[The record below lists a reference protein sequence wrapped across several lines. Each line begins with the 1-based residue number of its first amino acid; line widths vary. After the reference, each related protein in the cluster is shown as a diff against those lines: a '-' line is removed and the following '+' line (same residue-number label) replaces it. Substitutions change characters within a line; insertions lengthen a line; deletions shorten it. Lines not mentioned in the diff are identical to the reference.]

1 MAGFRGL
8 FSKALSA
15 ISGAIGHARARGA
28 STYDI
33 TQSVQQ
39 DVPEATIQQIG
50 AIISSQDAV
59 AAAID
64 AVDGAASTDAVT
76 AEMIAVPVWAQEGR
90 MAGGGGPYQ
99 VRIPYTN
106 PDAAPGSISG
116 WVTKSMDFL
125 PATVGDLEALSQD
138 ALDESISPK
147 PGATLA
153 AGTHILA
160 V

>member
-8 FSKALSA
+8 LSKAVAA
-15 ISGAIGHARARGA
+15 ISGAIQHVRGQGA

-33 TQSVQQ
+33 TDAVQQ
-39 DVPEATIQQIG
+39 DVPSATAEQIG
-50 AIISSQDAV
+50 AIISSSDQI

-64 AVDGAASTDAVT
+64 AVDVASAADAVT
-76 AEMIAVPVWAQEGR
+76 VDMIAVPVWAEEGR

-106 PDAAPGSISG
+106 PDAPPGEISG
-116 WVTKSMDFL
+116 WITQQMSNL
-125 PATVGDLEALSQD
+125 PATVGDLEGLAQQT
-138 ALDESISPK
+138 LDKSISPK

-160 V
+160 I